1 MRGSYLSMMYVS
13 CVLNDLS
20 VFRKNPEDALLS
32 QIVMDKYAKY
42 LSSYSLNKLIS
53 KYPMDSIVDIFKT
66 LNKDELECLYLD
78 IYAYIKN
85 KASSVPAALEILKEK
100 YLNILSYDFD
110 ENKVFN
116 ALDNILSLRSI

>member
-1 MRGSYLSMMYVS
+1 MRGSYLSMIYVS

-20 VFRKNPEDALLS
+20 VFRKNPEDTLLS

-42 LSSYSLNKLIS
+42 LSSYSINKLIS
-53 KYPMDSIVDIFKT
+53 KYPMDSIIDIFKT

-85 KASSVPAALEILKEK
+85 KACSVPAALEILKEK